1 VHDRYV
7 SQTVLIAGG
16 MWTLAAASLGA
27 AWAVFAF
34 VPDGWRLAAMLAV
47 TGGAL
52 GTVAATVTVRTYI
65 ERVCALIRA
74 TAGLSSGTV
83 RASRQSGNARRSTA
97 PAAIVPGR
105 FCVRRHLCSM
115 PGLGR
120 VSIGVQTV
128 RSR

>member
-1 VHDRYV
+1 M
-7 SQTVLIAGG
+7 G
-16 MWTLAAASLGA
+16 LAVASLGA

-34 VPDGWRLAAMLAV
+34 VPDGWLAARLAV

-105 FCVRRHLCSM
+105 FCVPPHPSA
-115 PGLGR
+115 
-120 VSIGVQTV
+120 
-128 RSR
+128 